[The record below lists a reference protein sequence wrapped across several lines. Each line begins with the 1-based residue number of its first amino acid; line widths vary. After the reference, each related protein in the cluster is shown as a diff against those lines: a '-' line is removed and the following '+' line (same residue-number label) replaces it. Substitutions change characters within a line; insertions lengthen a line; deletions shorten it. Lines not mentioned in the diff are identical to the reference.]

1 MKDLQVLFVTLQK
14 EGIKFMNIFRNA
26 FCTKN
31 NKAAFCNTIVPL
43 SLQMEGGTKK
53 VDFGK

>member
-1 MKDLQVLFVTLQK
+1 MLLYKKKV
-14 EGIKFMNIFRNA
+14 GIKFMNIFRNA
-26 FCTKN
+26 FGTKN